1 MDYEQNNYQ
10 AFDIEIIDTEQQRIE
25 CARLSFIRKVFL
37 IMLFQIGFTFISTM
51 IAYSQIPI
59 IEYLCCRPFL
69 FWIFMVVLILVIFL
83 LMSFQKLAK
92 QHPYNYICY
101 SCFTL
106 SISYIFIYTSHHYP
120 TYSNHIISL
129 ITLQIG
135 IIISL
140 ITYSYFTTSEI
151 NLSKG
156 LICIVITTALLF
168 IFLFLYFK
176 LSLIFLFILSFLV
189 ILYGMH
195 IIIDTLLIV
204 NGEKHELDIDD
215 YIIAA
220 LMTQVDII
228 GLISILYQKLISKIS
243 KIQINSN

>member
-10 AFDIEIIDTEQQRIE
+10 AFDIEIVDTEQQKIE
-25 CARLSFIRKVFL
+25 YARLSFIRKVFL
-37 IMLFQIGFTFISTM
+37 IILFQIGFTFITTL
-51 IAYSQIPI
+51 IAYSQYTI
-59 IEYLCCRPFL
+59 IDYLCNRPFL
-69 FWIFMVVLILVIFL
+69 FWIFMVLLILVIFL
-83 LMSFQKLAK
+83 LISFQKLAK

-106 SISYIFIYTSHHYP
+106 SISYIFFYTTHHYH

-140 ITYSYFTTSEI
+140 LIYSYITKQEI
-151 NLSKG
+151 NLNKG
-156 LICIVITTALLF
+156 LIYIVFTIALLF

-176 LSLIFLFILSFLV
+176 LSLIFLFILSFLN
-189 ILYGMH
+189 ILYGVH

-228 GLISILYQKLISKIS
+228 GLISILFQKLVSQIS

>member
-1 MDYEQNNYQ
+1 MDNEQNNYQ
-10 AFDIEIIDTEQQRIE
+10 AFDIEIVDTEQQKIDH
-25 CARLSFIRKVFL
+25 ARLSFIRKVFL
-37 IMLFQIGFTFISTM
+37 IILFQIGFNFITTL
-51 IAYSQIPI
+51 IAYSQNPI
-59 IEYLCCRPFL
+59 IDYLCSKSIL

-83 LMSFQKLAK
+83 LISFQKLAK
-92 QHPYNYICY
+92 QYPYNFICY

-106 SISYIFIYTSHHYP
+106 SISYIFLYTTHHYP
-120 TYSNHIISL
+120 TYSNQIISF

-140 ITYSYFTTSEI
+140 LTYSYFVTSEI
-151 NLSKG
+151 NLNKS
-156 LICIVITTALLF
+156 LIYIIITIALLF
-168 IFLFLYFK
+168 IFFFFYFQM
-176 LSLIFLFILSFLV
+176 SLKYLLILSFLN
-189 ILYGMH
+189 ILYGVH

-204 NGEKHELDIDD
+204 NGEKYELDIDD

-228 GLISILYQKLISKIS
+228 GFIQILFQKLISQLS

>member
-10 AFDIEIIDTEQQRIE
+10 AFDIEIVDTEQLRIDH
-25 CARLSFIRKVFL
+25 ARLSFIRKVFL
-37 IMLFQIGFTFISTM
+37 IILFQIGFTFITTL

-59 IEYLCCRPFL
+59 IDSLCSRPLL
-69 FWIFMVVLILVIFL
+69 FWIFIVVLILVIFL
-83 LMSFQKLAK
+83 LMRFQKLAK

-101 SCFTL
+101 SSFTL
-106 SISYIFIYTSHHYP
+106 SISYLFFYTIHHYP

-129 ITLQIG
+129 ITLQFG

-140 ITYSYFTTSEI
+140 LAYSYFTASEI
-151 NLSKG
+151 NLNKG
-156 LICIVITTALLF
+156 LTFILITIALLF
-168 IFLFLYFK
+168 IFLFLYFE
-176 LSLIFLFILSFLV
+176 LSLKFLFILSFLI
-189 ILYGMH
+189 ILYGVH

-228 GLISILYQKLISKIS
+228 GLISILFQKLLSQIS

>member
-10 AFDIEIIDTEQQRIE
+10 AFEIEIVDTEQERIE
-25 CARLSFIRKVFL
+25 NARLSFIRKVFL
-37 IMLFQIGFTFISTM
+37 IILLQIGFTFMTTIA
-51 IAYSQIPI
+51 AYSQNTI
-59 IEYLCCRPFL
+59 IEYLSYRPFL
-69 FWIFMVVLILVIFL
+69 FWIFIVILILVIFL

-92 QHPYNYICY
+92 QYPYNYICY

-106 SISYIFIYTSHHYP
+106 SISYIFIYSTYHYP
-120 TYSNHIISL
+120 KYSNHLIAL

-135 IIISL
+135 VIISL
-140 ITYSYFTTSEI
+140 LSYSYFATEEI
-151 NLSKG
+151 NQNKG
-156 LICIVITTALLF
+156 LIYIVITITSLF
-168 IFLFLYFK
+168 ILLFLYLR
-176 LSLIFLFILSFLV
+176 LSLIFLFILSFLI
-189 ILYGMH
+189 ILYGLH
-195 IIIDTLLIV
+195 ILIDTLLIV

-228 GLISILYQKLISKIS
+228 GLISILYQKILSQIT